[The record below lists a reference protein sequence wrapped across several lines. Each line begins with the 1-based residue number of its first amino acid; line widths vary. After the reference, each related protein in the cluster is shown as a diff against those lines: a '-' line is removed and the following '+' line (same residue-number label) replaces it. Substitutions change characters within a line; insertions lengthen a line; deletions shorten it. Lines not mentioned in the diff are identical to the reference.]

1 MEILWVCLDTTYFAE
16 NRKFIVENNIKK
28 KNWITVHSP
37 KHYTFAL
44 IYYSCP
50 MNSARVAGKKR
61 KRKKQNKTQMQGE

>member
-1 MEILWVCLDTTYFAE
+1 MEILWVCLDTAYFAE

-28 KNWITVHSP
+28 IWITVHSP

-61 KRKKQNKTQMQGE
+61 KRKKQNKTQTQGE